1 MKAGAAWRRHHFL
14 TLSSDRRPKG
24 HQSYLQAASN
34 TKFLCSLIS
43 NTCCRTAVA
52 YLCSTGELT
61 DKNSTQEYK
70 NIKYMTFP
78 SVSGRPRDTNS
89 EGQEGLGKK
98 KRWKIRFILFFII
111 NIEVICSW
119 WLWPGVCPA
128 SLLGSYFPSYV
139 FAALSFRSLLFV

>member
-14 TLSSDRRPKG
+14 TLSFDRRPKG

-34 TKFLCSLIS
+34 TKFFCSLIS

-78 SVSGRPRDTNS
+78 SVSGRPQDTNS
-89 EGQEGLGKK
+89 EGQEDLGR
-98 KRWKIRFILFFII
+98 KRKVE
-111 NIEVICSW
+111 N
-119 WLWPGVCPA
+119 
-128 SLLGSYFPSYV
+128 
-139 FAALSFRSLLFV
+139 